1 MPCASPVLP
10 PPKPRTLAPMSSAV
24 SVAQPLV
31 HELHATLL
39 ALDAARFRDAKR
51 AELASRLQTLRDRL
65 SQAAASSELGDTAR
79 ARFAEIAEHLRSQLP
94 DVSEARER
102 WMRFRDELQP
112 RYEALL
118 VALREHAVHAPSLR
132 PTNYVRNVFHVGN
145 ALGVVAL
152 LVFLPSQWLIPLA
165 SAFFGLA
172 VFLETSRR
180 VSARWND
187 VLMKLFGPVAHP
199 YEHYR
204 VNSASWYVGALFVL
218 AWMQRPMVAAVGVG
232 VLGLADPA
240 ASIVGRRFGRHKLI
254 HGRTLEGTTTFAIV
268 GALVAAA
275 VLLGFGT
282 PILTALVVALVSGV
296 AGALAELLSR
306 RIDDNFSVPVLTAAA
321 AWGVLSLFG

>member
-1 MPCASPVLP
+1 
-10 PPKPRTLAPMSSAV
+10 MSSAV

-51 AELASRLQTLRDRL
+51 AELASRLQALRDRL

-152 LVFLPSQWLIPLA
+152 LVFLPSPWLIPLA

-282 PILTALVVALVSGV
+282 PILTALVVALVAGV

>member
-1 MPCASPVLP
+1 
-10 PPKPRTLAPMSSAV
+10 MSSAV

-152 LVFLPSQWLIPLA
+152 LVFLPSPWLIPLA

>member
-1 MPCASPVLP
+1 
-10 PPKPRTLAPMSSAV
+10 MSGAV

-31 HELHATLL
+31 HELHAALL
-39 ALDAARFRDAKR
+39 ALDAARFREAKR
-51 AELASRLQTLRDRL
+51 AELASRLQALRDRL
-65 SQAAASSELGDTAR
+65 QHAASSSELGDTAR
-79 ARFAEIAEHLRSQLP
+79 ARFAEIADSLRAHLPER
-94 DVSEARER
+94 SEARER
-102 WMRFRDELQP
+102 WMRLRDELQP

-145 ALGVVAL
+145 ALGVLAL

-172 VFLETSRR
+172 FFLETSRR
-180 VSARWND
+180 VSERWNE

-218 AWMQRPMVAAVGVG
+218 AWMQRPMVAAIGVG

-254 HGRTLEGTTTFAIV
+254 HGRTLEGTLTFAIV

-275 VLLGFGT
+275 VLYGFGVA
-282 PILTALVVALVSGV
+282 PLTAIVVAVVSGV

-306 RIDDNFSVPVLTAAA
+306 RVDDNFSVPVLTAAA
-321 AWGVLSLFG
+321 AWGVLTLF

>member
-1 MPCASPVLP
+1 
-10 PPKPRTLAPMSSAV
+10 MSSAV

-39 ALDAARFRDAKR
+39 ALDAARFREAKR
-51 AELASRLQTLRDRL
+51 AELANRLQTLRERL
-65 SQAAASSELGDTAR
+65 HQAATSSELSESTR
-79 ARFAEIAEHLRSQLP
+79 ARFAEIAEHLRAHLP
-94 DVSEARER
+94 DVAAARER
-102 WMRFRDELQP
+102 WMHLRDELQP

-145 ALGVVAL
+145 AVGVLAL
-152 LVFLPSQWLIPLA
+152 LVFLPSAWLVPLA

-180 VSARWND
+180 FSPRWND

-199 YEHYR
+199 YEQYR

-218 AWMQRPMVAAVGVG
+218 AWMQRPMVAAVGVA

-240 ASIVGRRFGRHKLI
+240 ASLVGRRFGRHKLV
-254 HGRTLEGTTTFAIV
+254 HGRTLEGTLTFALV
-268 GALVAAA
+268 GALVATA
-275 VLLGFGT
+275 VLLGFGSA
-282 PILTALVVALVSGV
+282 PLAAVVVALVAGV
-296 AGALAELLSR
+296 AGALAELFSR

-321 AWGVLSLFG
+321 AWGALALF

>member
-1 MPCASPVLP
+1 M
-10 PPKPRTLAPMSSAV
+10 SAV
-24 SVAQPLV
+24 AVAQPLV
-31 HELHATLL
+31 RELHATLL
-39 ALDAARFRDAKR
+39 ALDAARFREAKR
-51 AELASRLQTLRDRL
+51 AELASRLQVLRERL
-65 SQAAASSELGDTAR
+65 QQAASSNELGDTAR
-79 ARFAEIAEHLRSQLP
+79 ARFADIAESLRAHLPER
-94 DVSEARER
+94 SEARER
-102 WMRFRDELQP
+102 WMRLRDELQP

-145 ALGVVAL
+145 AVAVLAL
-152 LVFLPSQWLIPLA
+152 LVFLPSRWLIPLA

-172 VFLETSRR
+172 FFLETSRR
-180 VSARWND
+180 VSERWNA

-218 AWMQRPMVAAVGVG
+218 AWMQRPMVAAIGVG

-254 HGRTLEGTTTFAIV
+254 HGRTLEGTLTFAFV
-268 GALVAAA
+268 GALVASA
-275 VLLGFGT
+275 VLFGFGVA
-282 PILTALVVALVSGV
+282 PLTAIVVAIVSGI

-306 RIDDNFSVPVLTAAA
+306 RVDDNFSVPVLTAAA
-321 AWGVLSLFG
+321 AWGVLGLF

>member
-1 MPCASPVLP
+1 M
-10 PPKPRTLAPMSSAV
+10 SAV
-24 SVAQPLV
+24 AVAQPLV

-39 ALDAARFRDAKR
+39 ALDAARFREAKR
-51 AELASRLQTLRDRL
+51 AELASRLQVLRERL
-65 SQAAASSELGDTAR
+65 QHAASSHELGDAAR
-79 ARFAEIAEHLRSQLP
+79 ARFADIAESLRAHLPER
-94 DVSEARER
+94 SEARER
-102 WMRFRDELQP
+102 WMRLRDELQP

-145 ALGVVAL
+145 AVAVLAL
-152 LVFLPSQWLIPLA
+152 LVFLPSKWLIPLA

-172 VFLETSRR
+172 FFLETSRR
-180 VSARWND
+180 VSERWNA

-218 AWMQRPMVAAVGVG
+218 AWMQRPMVAAIGVG

-254 HGRTLEGTTTFAIV
+254 HGRTLEGTLTFAFV
-268 GALVAAA
+268 GALVASA
-275 VLLGFGT
+275 VLLGFGVA
-282 PILTALVVALVSGV
+282 PLTAIVVAVVSGI

-306 RIDDNFSVPVLTAAA
+306 RVDDNFSVPVLTAAA
-321 AWGVLSLFG
+321 AWGVLGLF

>member
-1 MPCASPVLP
+1 
-10 PPKPRTLAPMSSAV
+10 MSSAV

-51 AELASRLQTLRDRL
+51 AELASRLQALRERL

-152 LVFLPSQWLIPLA
+152 LVFLPSPWLIPLA

-275 VLLGFGT
+275 VLIGFGT
-282 PILTALVVALVSGV
+282 PIVTALVVALVSGV

>member
-1 MPCASPVLP
+1 
-10 PPKPRTLAPMSSAV
+10 MSSAV

-51 AELASRLQTLRDRL
+51 AELASRLQALRDRL

-152 LVFLPSQWLIPLA
+152 LVFLPSPWLIPLA

-275 VLLGFGT
+275 VLIGFGT
-282 PILTALVVALVSGV
+282 PIVTALVVALVSGV

>member
-1 MPCASPVLP
+1 
-10 PPKPRTLAPMSSAV
+10 MSSAV

-51 AELASRLQTLRDRL
+51 AELATRLQTLRERL
-65 SQAAASSELGDTAR
+65 HHAAASSELGEPTR
-79 ARFAEIAEHLRSQLP
+79 ARFAEIADHLRAHLP
-94 DVSEARER
+94 DVSAARER
-102 WMRFRDELQP
+102 WMHLRDELQP

-145 ALGVVAL
+145 AIGVLAL
-152 LVFLPSQWLIPLA
+152 LVFLPSAWLVPLA
-165 SAFFGLA
+165 SAAFGLA

-180 VSARWND
+180 VSPRWNE

-218 AWMQRPMVAAVGVG
+218 AWMQRPMVAAVGVA

-240 ASIVGRRFGRHKLI
+240 ASLVGRRLGRRKLV
-254 HGRTLEGTTTFAIV
+254 HGRTLEGSLTFASV
-268 GALVAAA
+268 GALAAAA
-275 VLLGFGT
+275 VLLGFGSA
-282 PILTALVVALVSGV
+282 PLVAVVVALVAGV
-296 AGALAELLSR
+296 AGALAELFSR

-321 AWGVLSLFG
+321 AWGALGLF

>member
-1 MPCASPVLP
+1 
-10 PPKPRTLAPMSSAV
+10 MSSAV

-51 AELASRLQTLRDRL
+51 AELASRLQALRDRL

-268 GALVAAA
+268 GASVAAA
-275 VLLGFGT
+275 VLIGFGT
-282 PILTALVVALVSGV
+282 PIVTALVVALVSGV